1 MFEDEYLSY
10 VLRFTGS
17 HLLSADKLVT
27 DGQDQVLKN
36 VCGASIHWHQGH
48 KKEQFKT
55 GNISNPPDYKDFI

>member
-36 VCGASIHWHQGH
+36 VCGASIH
-48 KKEQFKT
+48 
-55 GNISNPPDYKDFI
+55 